1 MHYTIQEA
9 IERQDFTLLS
19 REQENELIFLLDQGS
34 TLAESVRCSDVPAGF
49 MNEDEAHEPL
59 THLHNYETTLLDGN
73 KTERRQALKLLR
85 EDLSAWALQAVHSA
99 EYGMSEWRQLVALA
113 KQ

>member
-9 IERQDFTLLS
+9 VERQDFTLLS

-34 TLAESVRCSDVPAGF
+34 SLAESVRCSDVPAGF
-49 MNEDEAHEPL
+49 LSEDEAHDPL
-59 THLHNYETTLLDGN
+59 THLHNYEATLLEGN
-73 KTERRQALKLLR
+73 KTERHQALKLLK
-85 EDLSAWALQAVHSA
+85 EDLSAWALQAVHTA
-99 EYGMSEWRQLVALA
+99 EFGMDEWRQLLALA